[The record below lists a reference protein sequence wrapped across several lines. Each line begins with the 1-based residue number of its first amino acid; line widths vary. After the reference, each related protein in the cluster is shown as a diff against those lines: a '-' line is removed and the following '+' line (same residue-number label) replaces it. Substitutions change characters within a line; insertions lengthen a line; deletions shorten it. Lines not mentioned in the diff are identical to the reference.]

1 MTEKRS
7 EQLSSVRNAA
17 RVLKEFSH
25 TDRELGVTELAGR
38 LGLGTSTVH
47 RLLSTLAAER
57 LLERGRSAG
66 RYRLGLAVYELGS
79 SVGSHFDLHEAALPV
94 MASLRH
100 STMETVHVAVL
111 DGLEVV
117 FVERLESP
125 RTIRIFSRVGTRQPA
140 HCTSTGKV
148 LLASLPAE
156 VLIGRLA
163 GWHPARLTPYT
174 ITDPDR
180 LVSMLAMVAEQG
192 WAENAQESELG
203 LSSVGAPIRDA
214 DRSVIAAL
222 SIAWPTNRAET
233 ASLRRHTSLVVDAAK
248 VISRRLG
255 HRPARP
261 HPAG

>member
-1 MTEKRS
+1 MAERRT

-47 RLLSTLAAER
+47 RLLTTLVAER

-66 RYRLGLAVYELGS
+66 RYRLGLAIYELGS

-100 STMETVHVAVL
+100 STLETVHVAVL

-125 RTIRIFSRVGTRQPA
+125 HTIRIFSRVGTRLPA

-148 LLASLPAE
+148 LLASLSE
-156 VLIGRLA
+156 DVLRGRLA
-163 GWHPARLTPYT
+163 QWLPSRLTPHT
-174 ITDPDR
+174 ITDPEQLISQLGR
-180 LVSMLAMVAEQG
+180 VAAQG

-214 DRSVIAAL
+214 DGGVIAAL
-222 SIAWPTNRAET
+222 SIAWPISRRSGG
-233 ASLRRHTSLVVDAAK
+233 SLRRHTALVVDAAK

-255 HRPARP
+255 YRPPRSQ
-261 HPAG
+261 PAG